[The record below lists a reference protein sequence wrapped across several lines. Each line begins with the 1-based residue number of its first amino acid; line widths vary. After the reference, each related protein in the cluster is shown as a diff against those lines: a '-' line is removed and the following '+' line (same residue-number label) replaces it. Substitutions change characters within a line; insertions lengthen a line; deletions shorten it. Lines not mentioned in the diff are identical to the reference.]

1 MRRHLTGFALLAAL
15 ALAAAG
21 CGPAKPAAG
30 DATTGTPAKPD
41 STSAAVGTPA
51 PSAETLL
58 TVVDVEKV
66 GGLKG
71 VILAPYDAAKG
82 AGGLLNFAQA
92 DSALVLMFDVRDAA
106 TYAQNKAIARFRNAD
121 VTGVGDEA
129 FNGPKVTAP
138 AVPYVLFV
146 RKGGR
151 MFSLSAYSVSGKWS
165 FTQAQLKE
173 LALLVVARM

>member
-1 MRRHLTGFALLAAL
+1 MRRYVLGIAVVAAL

-21 CGPAKPAAG
+21 CGPAKSPAG
-30 DATTGTPAKPD
+30 DATTGKSAVPE
-41 STSAAVGTPA
+41 STQATAGAAVPA
-51 PSAETLL
+51 AEQLITIA
-58 TVVDVEKV
+58 DVEKV

-71 VILAPYDAAKG
+71 VILVPYDAAKG
-82 AGGLLNFAQA
+82 AGGALNFAQA

-106 TYAQNKAIARFRNAD
+106 AYAQNKAVARFYNAD
-121 VTGVGDEA
+121 VPGVGDEA
-129 FNGPKVTAP
+129 FDGPKVAAP

-151 MFSLSAYSVSGKWS
+151 MFSLSAYSVNGKWS